1 MRIEISS
8 SGFGGAAVSE
18 LQSDLGSYIGDAE
31 SVLSSFKTI
40 KESTIGLNGGAG
52 NLQGALE
59 NVDSRVRTEEGKI
72 QEAKTIQKKVNEFV
86 SLASRID
93 QSVSEKVNSNKEEL
107 YRVNPWLKPATSVDE
122 EVPWYEQA
130 WNWLCGAGEAITDGA
145 KQVWNWVS
153 DTATKAWKG
162 IVEFYQEYKKIID
175 TVLIVVGAVLAVV
188 AVIGSGGLALVPLLG
203 ALGLSTAAATAIST
217 IVAVVAVV
225 STVVAAGMNIA
236 DTWLEIDS
244 PMFNTVQK
252 VLNITSTVTNLAYSI
267 GNIYNSIKGVTPEE
281 YIARQ
286 NAIKNGKQGYGN
298 LDAEHPR
305 MEHTNSDYDAQRKK
319 AIYDENMK
327 RNGGELRSDQTGK
340 KLEMPKRSEKGVT
353 PPANEAQV
361 DHIYPQSQGGLNSF
375 DNAQVI
381 EREAN
386 RHKSDLLIF
395 VDYDKYSV
403 PDTTNWKNFFI
414 NIFEGGAATSQTAP
428 RIGDN

>member
-52 NLQGALE
+52 NLRGALK

-162 IVEFYQEYKKIID
+162 IFEFYQEYKKIID
-175 TVLIVVGAVLAVV
+175 TVLIVVGAVFAVV

-203 ALGLSTAAATAIST
+203 ALGLSMATATAIST

-225 STVVAAGMNIA
+225 STVGAVGMNIA
-236 DTWLEIDS
+236 DTWLEINS

-267 GNIYNSIKGVTPEE
+267 GNIYNSINGVTPEE

-286 NAIKNGKQGYGN
+286 NAIKNGKQRYRN

-319 AIYDENMK
+319 AIYEENMK
-327 RNGGELRSDQTGK
+327 RNSGELRSDQTGK
-340 KLEMPKRSEKGVT
+340 ILVKPKRSEKGVT
-353 PPANEAQV
+353 PPANEAQI
-361 DHIYPQSQGGLNSF
+361 DHIYPQSQGGFNSF

-386 RHKSDLLIF
+386 RQKSDLLNF

-414 NIFEGGAATSQTAP
+414 NIFEGGAAISQTAP

>member
-162 IVEFYQEYKKIID
+162 IVEFYQEYKA
-175 TVLIVVGAVLAVV
+175 TVYK
-188 AVIGSGGLALVPLLG
+188 GLQ
-203 ALGLSTAAATAIST
+203 T
-217 IVAVVAVV
+217 I
-225 STVVAAGMNIA
+225 
-236 DTWLEIDS
+236 
-244 PMFNTVQK
+244 
-252 VLNITSTVTNLAYSI
+252 
-267 GNIYNSIKGVTPEE
+267 
-281 YIARQ
+281 
-286 NAIKNGKQGYGN
+286 
-298 LDAEHPR
+298 
-305 MEHTNSDYDAQRKK
+305 
-319 AIYDENMK
+319 
-327 RNGGELRSDQTGK
+327 
-340 KLEMPKRSEKGVT
+340 
-353 PPANEAQV
+353 
-361 DHIYPQSQGGLNSF
+361 
-375 DNAQVI
+375 
-381 EREAN
+381 
-386 RHKSDLLIF
+386 
-395 VDYDKYSV
+395 
-403 PDTTNWKNFFI
+403 
-414 NIFEGGAATSQTAP
+414 
-428 RIGDN
+428 

>member
-1 MRIEISS
+1 MKIEISS

-18 LQSDLGSYIGDAE
+18 LQNDLGAYIGDVE

-40 KESTIGLNGGAG
+40 KESTIGLNGGVG
-52 NLQGALE
+52 NLQRALE

-122 EVPWYEQA
+122 EMPWYEQA

-145 KQVWNWVS
+145 KQVWNWIS
-153 DTATKAWKG
+153 DTATKAWNG

-203 ALGLSTAAATAIST
+203 AWGLSTATATAISI

-225 STVVAAGMNIA
+225 STVGSAGMNAA
-236 DTWLEIDS
+236 DIWLEIDS

-252 VLNITSTVTNLAYSI
+252 VLNITSTVSNLAYSI
-267 GNIYNSIKGVTPEE
+267 GNIYNSIKGVKPEE

-298 LDAEHPR
+298 LDTEYPR
-305 MEHTNSDYDAQRKK
+305 MKHTNSDYDAKRKK

-340 KLEMPKRSEKGVT
+340 KLEMPKRSQRGVT

-361 DHIYPQSQGGLNSF
+361 DHIYPQSQGGFNSF

-386 RHKSDLLIF
+386 RHKSDLLNF

-414 NIFEGGAATSQTAP
+414 NIFEGGVATSQTAP
-428 RIGDN
+428 RRR